1 MTTTDANTD
10 ATSARG
16 DSLVANGI
24 ALVLGTAAFSVSF
37 THVMRVASE
46 HGQGG
51 WVAKAIATSVEL
63 MALASVAEIR
73 RRKSRGEPV
82 WVAVGVLLLGVAMS
96 LASNLATAAPGAWG
110 KTMAAW
116 PAVAF
121 LAVATLVESRTSAP
135 AADAQSPRT
144 NGAPRTGQAADA
156 RMEAAQSAAL
166 GPYDMRTLAPR
177 PQDATRTDT
186 RTQDAQAEPIREP
199 RTRTEP
205 VRTEPARTE
214 QPRTQEAAADQAP
227 GSGTDQVPTAVDQA
241 ATAPAPTTAPAA
253 TQDADEPRDAAPVQD
268 APAPTAVPVPAAP
281 VTVPALTMPTSTDT
295 PDSSSD
301 SALATASDSS
311 ASLAPAAPAN
321 GWLPGSSGL
330 LLPATYAA
338 GAERRELIVPGRPAP
353 VPGPRPVAPAS
364 ARTDQTRPRTAVR
377 AQDRTE
383 RGAKPRTDSATHT
396 DQTRTDSPRTDRP
409 ARTDVVAEL
418 VAEIR
423 TDARW
428 RPDYEALAA
437 RTGYKRSF
445 LEKCVGD
452 ARRQA
457 VAAA

>member
-1 MTTTDANTD
+1 MKGLIVTTTTADAP
-10 ATSARG
+10 SQRG
-16 DSLVANGI
+16 DALVANGI

-121 LAVATLVESRTSAP
+121 LAVATLVESRTSGP
-135 AADAQSPRT
+135 AADAQSSRT
-144 NGAPRTGQAADA
+144 DGAARTGQVADIRTQAA
-156 RMEAAQSAAL
+156 RPAAP
-166 GPYDMRTLAPR
+166 GPYDVL
-177 PQDATRTDT
+177 
-186 RTQDAQAEPIREP
+186 RTQDAPRTAARAEDVRAQSAREP
-199 RTRTEP
+199 QTRTEP
-205 VRTEPARTE
+205 TRTE
-214 QPRTQEAAADQAP
+214 QTRAAEVVADEAPVSVA
-227 GSGTDQVPTAVDQA
+227 DQVPAVVDQPA
-241 ATAPAPTTAPAA
+241 APTVA
-253 TQDADEPRDAAPVQD
+253 TQDADEPQDAVPVQD
-268 APAPTAVPVPAAP
+268 APAPGAATAPAVL
-281 VTVPALTMPTSTDT
+281 VTVPALTKLTSADT

-301 SALATASDSS
+301 NALATASGGS
-311 ASLAPAAPAN
+311 ASLVAAAATAAEPAPAN

-338 GAERRELIVPGRPAP
+338 GTERLELIVPGRPAP
-353 VPGPRPVAPAS
+353 APGPRSQAPAS

-377 AQDRTE
+377 SQGRTE
-383 RGAKPRTDSATHT
+383 RGARPRTDSAT
-396 DQTRTDSPRTDRP
+396 RTEEARTQAPRTDRP
-409 ARTDVVAEL
+409 TRTAVVAEL
-418 VAEIR
+418 VREIR
-423 TDARW
+423 TDAEW
-428 RPDYEALAA
+428 RPDYKALEA

-457 VAAA
+457 VAAV

>member
-1 MTTTDANTD
+1 MTTTADAP
-10 ATSARG
+10 SQRG
-16 DSLVANGI
+16 DALVANGI

-135 AADAQSPRT
+135 AADAPSPRT
-144 NGAPRTGQAADA
+144 DGAARTGQAADI
-156 RMEAAQSAAL
+156 RMEAARRTAL
-166 GPYDMRTLAPR
+166 GPYDVRTLAPR
-177 PQDATRTDT
+177 TQDATRTAA
-186 RTQDAQAEPIREP
+186 RPQDARAESVREP
-199 RTRTEP
+199 QARTEP
-205 VRTEPARTE
+205 VRTEPAQTAQPHAE
-214 QPRTQEAAADQAP
+214 QVVVDEAP
-227 GSGTDQVPTAVDQA
+227 GSGADQVPAVVDQA
-241 ATAPAPTTAPAA
+241 AAAPAPTAA
-253 TQDADEPRDAAPVQD
+253 TQDADEPRDAAPIQD
-268 APAPTAVPVPAAP
+268 APAPAAATVSAAP
-281 VTVPALTMPTSTDT
+281 VTVPALTVPTSTDT
-295 PDSSSD
+295 RDSSSD
-301 SALATASDSS
+301 SALVSAPDSS
-311 ASLAPAAPAN
+311 ASPAPAAAESAPAN

-330 LLPATYAA
+330 LLPATFAA

-353 VPGPRPVAPAS
+353 VPGPRPATPAS

-377 AQDRTE
+377 TQDRTE
-383 RGAKPRTDSATHT
+383 RGAKPRTDSATGT
-396 DQTRTDSPRTDRP
+396 DESRTQSPRTDRP

-418 VAEIR
+418 VSEIR
-423 TDARW
+423 TDAGW

-457 VAAA
+457 VAAV